1 MRTNMKSKIFIYSAI
16 ISILIYCEIET
27 ILKVLAFTGI
37 SIFLVFG
44 ISFLILFLKKKKNL
58 FSIKKD
64 ILLKAIV
71 GLIFLFSWFFANLPI
86 ENTTI
91 ILYICFILIL
101 STFYY
106 FKKY

>member
-27 ILKVLAFTGI
+27 ILKVL
-37 SIFLVFG
+37 VFG
-44 ISFLILFLKKKKNL
+44 ISYLILFLKKKKNL

-91 ILYICFILIL
+91 FLYICFILIL